1 MNLED
6 ELRSAL
12 RRESAPP
19 NFKAKVLAR
28 VPQARRPWLP
38 PPIAAGIA
46 LAVLIPLGASE
57 YHRREQARAIKAR
70 DDLATAL
77 RITQSKLQRTRER
90 IQRSTRHAL

>member
-12 RRESAPP
+12 KRESAPP

-28 VPQARRPWLP
+28 VPQARRPWL